1 MAARWTG
8 DTRPFDALKLDGVV
22 LVIDAVF
29 GTGLSRPLDANDKD
43 LVGRTLTAGTGK
55 PILAV
60 DVPSG
65 MNPTS
70 GSAQEWTVSA
80 TRTVTF
86 FRHKTGHKLYPGR
99 ALCGELVVADIGIP
113 DSVIIDISP
122 RTCINAVP
130 RDATVL
136 PSRQAPTVHK
146 YERGHAVVVSGPAHA
161 TGAARLAARGALRA
175 GAGLV
180 TVASPHA
187 AVASNAAHLTAIMIA
202 PFQAPHGLA
211 SVLRDSRRN
220 AVLLGPGLGLGNDSI
235 AMIAIALRSKAAVVL
250 DADALSCFAGNTT
263 ALANLIA
270 EVQSLRREVVLT
282 PHEGEFARLTGPLP
296 GSKLDRARALADATK
311 AVVVLKGP
319 DTVIARPDGFAK
331 VNCNAPPWLATA
343 GSGDV
348 LAGFITGLLAQ
359 RMDAFDAA
367 CAAVWLHGAC
377 ANHFGPG
384 LIAEDIPEQMPAV
397 LRALMAASGQPH

>member
-1 MAARWTG
+1 
-8 DTRPFDALKLDGVV
+8 
-22 LVIDAVF
+22 
-29 GTGLSRPLDANDKD
+29 
-43 LVGRTLTAGTGK
+43 
-55 PILAV
+55 
-60 DVPSG
+60 
-65 MNPTS
+65 
-70 GSAQEWTVSA
+70 
-80 TRTVTF
+80 
-86 FRHKTGHKLYPGR
+86 
-99 ALCGELVVADIGIP
+99 
-113 DSVIIDISP
+113 
-122 RTCINAVP
+122 
-130 RDATVL
+130 
-136 PSRQAPTVHK
+136 
-146 YERGHAVVVSGPAHA
+146 
-161 TGAARLAARGALRA
+161 
-175 GAGLV
+175 
-180 TVASPHA
+180 VASH
-187 AVASNAAHLTAIMIA
+187 AAHLTAIMIA

-211 SVLRDSRRN
+211 SVLRDSRKN

-235 AMIAIALRSKAAVVL
+235 AMIAIGLRSKAAVVL

-263 ALANLIA
+263 ALASLIA
-270 EVQSLRREVVLT
+270 EVQSVRREVVLT

-319 DTVIARPDGFAK
+319 DTVIARPDGFATI
-331 VNCNAPPWLATA
+331 NGNAPPWLATA

-397 LRALMAASGQPH
+397 LRTLMADSGQPR